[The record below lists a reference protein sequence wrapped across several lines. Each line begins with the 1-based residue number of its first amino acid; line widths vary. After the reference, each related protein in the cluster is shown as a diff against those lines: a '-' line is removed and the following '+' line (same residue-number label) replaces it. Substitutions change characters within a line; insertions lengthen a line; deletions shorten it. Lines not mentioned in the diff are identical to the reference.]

1 MTHGKGNRTGFTL
14 TETLAASTI
23 LCGAVVTIAAI
34 STQSLRSTKENR
46 QYETAVLL
54 AEQQLC
60 MVDYIGI
67 DEFAELGQA
76 QGVFEGYDPPYSWAV
91 TTQYLDIDGLYLV
104 SLTVGWIDG
113 GRPYSVTVQTMLNG
127 ANPYPDEEESGG
139 GSIGETG
146 SIQRG
151 GAAGG
156 TTQ

>member
-1 MTHGKGNRTGFTL
+1 MTRVKSNRTGFTL

-34 STQSLRSTKENR
+34 STQSLRYTKQNR

-67 DEFAELGQA
+67 DDFAELGQA
-76 QGVFEGYDPPYSWAV
+76 QGVFEGYEPPYSWAM
-91 TTQYLDIDGLYLV
+91 TTQYLEIDGLYLV

-113 GRPYSVTVQTMLNG
+113 GHPYSVTVQTMLNG
-127 ANPYPDEEESGG
+127 TDPFPDEEEASG

-151 GAAGG
+151 GATGG